1 MTHEFTATEWSLL
14 QNVGK
19 KIGVSPVAMIC
30 EIYAEVLAYW
40 SNQPCFT
47 INFTAFNRYP
57 CHPDVDLMIGDFTS
71 VLLIKLDMREN
82 DAYEER
88 VKKLQNE
95 INNALEHRLYDGIE
109 IIRELSKNNPQKAEP
124 LMPFVFT
131 SMLYGGRFPWNDF
144 GKVKYSLSQ
153 TPQVYLDC
161 QAVSTD
167 NSIIINW
174 DYVEQ
179 LFDKETINIMF
190 EQMINMI
197 NYLITEME
205 VN

>member
-1 MTHEFTATEWSLL
+1 MHWNIDYMMVLKLL
-14 QNVGK
+14 
-19 KIGVSPVAMIC
+19 
-30 EIYAEVLAYW
+30 
-40 SNQPCFT
+40 
-47 INFTAFNRYP
+47 
-57 CHPDVDLMIGDFTS
+57 
-71 VLLIKLDMREN
+71 EN
-82 DAYEER
+82 Y
-88 VKKLQNE
+88 LT
-95 INNALEHRLYDGIE
+95 
-109 IIRELSKNNPQKAEP
+109 NNPQKAEP